1 MNFYLHQTPEHLEL
15 RADGPDAPSPLYVN
29 FLSGKMAHRKRFGG
43 GRRQL
48 IGRAVG
54 VKPKQTLTVLDLT
67 AGLGRDAY
75 VLACL
80 GCDVTMLERS
90 RTIAALLKDGLERA
104 RVDPEF
110 VMLNLQLI
118 EGDARDYLPKLS
130 KEQRPD
136 VIYLDPMFPASKKTA
151 LAKKEMRILKSVVA
165 EDDSSTEMLALALKA
180 AKKRV
185 VVKRSQHVPPLE
197 GLKPDLTFEGKSTRF
212 DVYVI
217 V

>member
-1 MNFYLHQTPEHLEL
+1 MKVYLHQTPEHLEL
-15 RADGPDAPSPLYVN
+15 RAEGPDAPGPVHVD
-29 FLSGKMAHRKRFGG
+29 FLSGKMAHRQRFGG

-54 VKPKQTLTVLDLT
+54 IKPKQTFTVLDLT

-90 RTIAALLKDGLERA
+90 PIIAALLKDGLERA
-104 RVDPEF
+104 NVDSEF
-110 VMLNLQLI
+110 SALLLRLI
-118 EGDARDYLPKLS
+118 EGDARHYLASLS
-130 KEQRPD
+130 EGGRPD
-136 VIYLDPMFPASKKTA
+136 IIYLDPMFPTPKKSA
-151 LAKKEMRILKSVVA
+151 LVKKDMRLIKSVVG
-165 EDDSSTEMLALALKA
+165 EDDSSTEMLALALKM

-185 VVKRSQHVPPLE
+185 VVKRSRHAPSLE
-197 GLKPDLTFEGKSTRF
+197 GPKPNLIFEGKSARF
-212 DVYVI
+212 DVYVT